1 MIFQTELQAM
11 RKMVKLSG
19 ETAAPA
25 EVGAEA
31 AGSSQKTPAKT
42 PNKSA
47 AEPSDVDRK
56 RARASTPSTKEP
68 AKRNRGVGAR
78 GQR

>member
-1 MIFQTELQAM
+1 M

-31 AGSSQKTPAKT
+31 AGSSQKTQAKT
-42 PNKSA
+42 PQNPA
-47 AEPSDVDRK
+47 ARPREVGGK
-56 RARASTPSTKEP
+56 RARASTPSTLAP
-68 AKRNRGVGAR
+68 VKRPRSAGGR
-78 GQR
+78 SQR